1 MRSNKITFYILLL
14 CLMATTIILTLL
26 LRQIVPQYI
35 TPMWP
40 AQIVF
45 FSIICVVVYLL
56 TMKMRSKDNLSKFTN
71 FYMATTIIK
80 LVIYLAVVLTYAL
93 LVPEDGKGFVVSFL
107 VYYLCFTFFETYFLT
122 KKNKNQDE

>member
-14 CLMATTIILTLL
+14 CLIAATTILTLL
-26 LRQIVPQYI
+26 LIQIVPQYI

-40 AQIVF
+40 AQIAF

-56 TMKMRSKDNLSKFTN
+56 TMKMRNKGNLSKFTN

-93 LVPEDGKGFVVSFL
+93 LVSEDGKRFVVSFL
-107 VYYLCFTFFETYFLT
+107 VYYLCFTLFETYFLT
-122 KKNKNQDE
+122 KKNKN